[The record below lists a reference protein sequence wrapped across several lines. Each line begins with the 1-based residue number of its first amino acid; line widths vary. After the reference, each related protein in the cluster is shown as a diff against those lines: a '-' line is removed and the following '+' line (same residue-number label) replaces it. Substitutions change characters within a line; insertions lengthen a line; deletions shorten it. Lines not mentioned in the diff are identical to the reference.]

1 MGRLWD
7 TVSVHGC
14 TYVGTGM
21 MMVWLVLYGEMNGE
35 LGLQARAPFSTA
47 YNMTRLSC
55 PISFFLL
62 STTSNMDA
70 SDLVALSS
78 QVTMPHNVFDG
89 RNYPTYS
96 PNGGVFVI

>member
-1 MGRLWD
+1 
-7 TVSVHGC
+7 
-14 TYVGTGM
+14 
-21 MMVWLVLYGEMNGE
+21 
-35 LGLQARAPFSTA
+35 
-47 YNMTRLSC
+47 
-55 PISFFLL
+55 
-62 STTSNMDA
+62 MDA